1 MTYILVSKGV
11 WAVMKQSSPAQQQAD
26 ILLAKQGD
34 EAAFERLLTDYAP
47 LITSAVKST
56 ITEFSFSDSDYEDL
70 YQEAVIFFFRAL
82 NRYDTQQD
90 GVAFGLFAKICI
102 QNGLRTQ
109 AKKLKKR
116 DDLLACTDGADP
128 LENAS
133 GEGAPS
139 ERLIEE
145 ERYVMLYQSVR
156 ATLSTYENRVWWL
169 YLSGLTANNIA
180 ARLQKSERSI
190 QNAIYRIR
198 KKLRASLTAP

>member
-1 MTYILVSKGV
+1 
-11 WAVMKQSSPAQQQAD
+11 MKQSSPAQQHAD
-26 ILLAKQGD
+26 IFLAKQGD

-47 LITSAVKST
+47 LITSSVKNT

-116 DDLLACTDGADP
+116 DDLLACTDGTDP

-133 GEGAPS
+133 SEGAPS

-169 YLSGLTANNIA
+169 YLAGRTARDIA
-180 ARLQKSERSI
+180 NELGTDEKSV
-190 QNAIYRIR
+190 QNAIFRIR
-198 KKLRASLTAP
+198 RKLRAIIPHP